1 MLGLKENV
9 ITGHLIPAGSGQ
21 RDFENMIVGSKEE
34 YEVLTATREAMSFD
48 DDE

>member
-1 MLGLKENV
+1 MGLKENV
-9 ITGHLIPAGSGQ
+9 ITGHLIPAGTGQ

-34 YEVLTATREAMSFD
+34 YEVLTSTREAMSFD